1 MLYKFHRI
9 NANFDTLIKNNSFWF
24 SKPSEYNDPFD
35 MQFSGNLKSTLEE
48 YELMEKGIKQNI
60 QSELRVIRDEYLSEL
75 VSQTLALLDVDKTIN
90 ELLALTLQRFG
101 ICCFT
106 ESVDNLLMWAHYT
119 DSHKGVC
126 LEFDED
132 ILVKIEK
139 SWLVKIKYSD
149 DFPIVSQTKDIE
161 KALLTKSKCWEYENE
176 FRLLSNKQGL
186 VRFPI
191 EALRSVIFGAK
202 ASESEVNRL
211 IKLVNQSGYKNI
223 VFKKARIDEKKYQ
236 LNYHNISV

>member
-9 NANFDTLIKNNSFWF
+9 NEYLTSLIENNSFWF
-24 SKPSEYNDPFD
+24 SKPTEYNDPFD
-35 MQFSGNLKSTLEE
+35 MQFSGNLKSTTEDSK
-48 YELMEKGIKQNI
+48 LMQKSIKLNI
-60 QSELRVIRDEYLSEL
+60 QSEYENISEEDLSAL
-75 VSQTLALLDVDKTIN
+75 ISQFSTLIDVDKTIN
-90 ELLALTLQRFG
+90 DVLTLILHRFG

-132 ILVKIEK
+132 TLVKIEK
-139 SWLVKIKYSD
+139 SWLVKIKYSN
-149 DFPIVSQTKDIE
+149 DFPIVNETNDIE

-176 FRLLSNKQGL
+176 FRLLSHKQGI
-186 VRFPI
+186 VTFPK
-191 EALRSVIFGAK
+191 EALRSIIFGAK
-202 ASESEVNRL
+202 ADKSEVDRI

-223 VFKKARIDEKKYQ
+223 VFKKAKIDERKYQ
-236 LNYHNISV
+236 LNYHNVKE